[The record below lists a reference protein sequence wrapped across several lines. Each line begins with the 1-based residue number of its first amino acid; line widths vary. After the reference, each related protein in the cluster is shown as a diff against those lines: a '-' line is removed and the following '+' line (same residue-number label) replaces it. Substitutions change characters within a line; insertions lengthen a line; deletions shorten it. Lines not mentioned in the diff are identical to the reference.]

1 MAPWDWH
8 NHRRE
13 AVTLSNILLAYVALM
28 AAFFFFGGRASAQSS
43 SPVSIGSFRRWSA
56 VTANTADGKMCFAVS
71 QPTESTYQPDNVKSR
86 DPAYFMLTTLPEKK
100 IQNEVSTM
108 IGYPFAEGSKVT
120 VDIAGAEFALF
131 TKDSEAWIE
140 DPAQQP
146 ALVDAIRHGDKMTVQ
161 GTSRRGTTTIDSYSL
176 AGSGGA
182 LKALAKECSIQ

>member
-1 MAPWDWH
+1 MLPGLPTDGIELSAE
-8 NHRRE
+8 RRKK
-13 AVTLSNILLAYVALM
+13 S
-28 AAFFFFGGRASAQSS
+28 
-43 SPVSIGSFRRWSA
+43 GSGLFHGDDD
-56 VTANTADGKMCFAVS
+56 TG
-71 QPTESTYQPDNVKSR
+71 
-86 DPAYFMLTTLPEKK
+86 KK

-120 VDIAGAEFALF
+120 VDIASAEFTLF
-131 TKDSEAWIE
+131 TKGSEAWIE

-182 LKALAKECSIQ
+182 LEAIAKECPIQ

>member
-1 MAPWDWH
+1 MY
-8 NHRRE
+8 
-13 AVTLSNILLAYVALM
+13 NILAAYIAIM

-43 SPVSIGSFRRWSA
+43 AQVSLGSFRRWSA
-56 VTANTADGKMCFAVS
+56 VAATTANGKMCFAVS
-71 QPTESTYQPDNVKSR
+71 QPTESSYQPNDVKSR
-86 DPAYFMLTTLPEKK
+86 DPVYFMVTTVPAKK
-100 IQNEVSTM
+100 IQNEISTM

-120 VDIAGAEFALF
+120 VDIASAEFTLF
-131 TKDSEAWIE
+131 TKGSEAWIE

-182 LKALAKECSIQ
+182 LEAIAKECPIQ